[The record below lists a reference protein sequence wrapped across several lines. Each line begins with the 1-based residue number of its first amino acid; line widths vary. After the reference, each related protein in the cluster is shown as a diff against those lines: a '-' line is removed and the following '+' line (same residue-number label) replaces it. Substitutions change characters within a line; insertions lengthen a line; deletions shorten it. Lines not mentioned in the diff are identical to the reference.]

1 MSEYAEKN
9 VLAIDT
15 TTSTLHLAIA
25 FAGDRLVK
33 LNEDVGN
40 SHGQMLVRKISDLL
54 ISAGIGVAD
63 LHALTCST
71 GPGSFTGLRIGLAA
85 AKGIAVAHDIPVVG
99 VSLFDIAGYRLRDSV
114 DPAWVAVPFKR
125 DECFAT
131 EISNG
136 TYEVDDI
143 KAVPH
148 MELPRLVGRQAV
160 WGIGLELGEI
170 FAAAGSDVIPETLE
184 YDAADMLHIGIER
197 LNSGLID
204 DLTLLE
210 PMYLQKSQAEI
221 RFARK
226 NRKE

>member
-1 MSEYAEKN
+1 MSDFADKN
-9 VLAIDT
+9 ILAIDT

-33 LNEDVGN
+33 LNEDVGT

-54 ISAGIGVAD
+54 ISAAIGVAD
-63 LHALTCST
+63 LHALICST

-99 VSLFDIAGYRLRDSV
+99 VSLFDIAGYRLRGDDDTV
-114 DPAWVAVPFKR
+114 WVAVPFKR

-136 TYEVDDI
+136 KYDVDSI
-143 KAVPH
+143 KAVAYP
-148 MELPRLVGRQAV
+148 ELPRLTGRHAV
-160 WGIGLELGEI
+160 WGVGLDLGAT
-170 FAAAGSDVIPETLE
+170 FAATGSDIIPELLE

-197 LNSGLID
+197 LDAGLID
-204 DLTLLE
+204 DLNLLE

-226 NRKE
+226 NRGE